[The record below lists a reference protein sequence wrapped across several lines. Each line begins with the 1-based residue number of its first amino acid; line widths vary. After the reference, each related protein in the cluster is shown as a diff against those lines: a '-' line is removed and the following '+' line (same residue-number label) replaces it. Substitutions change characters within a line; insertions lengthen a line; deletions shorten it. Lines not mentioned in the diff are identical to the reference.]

1 MEDLIG
7 WGQELGFAEVEP
19 GQGELVR
26 LADERVGFA
35 IAERQELVAVEISRR
50 DGDGELLGAF
60 DDVEDARRFLA
71 LELGVLHRGRS
82 ALPQLRATAT
92 PPGYVLEET
101 PTSLWLSWLTGSA
114 EFPADYFSRR
124 RAVMFSRVERAEVL
138 EIHGAVLEPRG
149 RPLFDEA
156 A

>member
-7 WGQELGFAEVEP
+7 WGQELGFEEIQP
-19 GQGELVR
+19 GRGDLVH
-26 LADERVGFA
+26 LADAHVGFS
-35 IAERQELVAVEISRR
+35 IAERQDLLAVEIAIRADER
-50 DGDGELLGAF
+50 ELLGAF

-82 ALPQLRATAT
+82 SLPQLPVTEV

-124 RAVMFSRVERAEVL
+124 RAVMFSRVERAEIV
-138 EIHGAVLEPRG
+138 EIHESCLEARG
-149 RPLFDEA
+149 RPLFGEA

>member
-1 MEDLIG
+1 RPPEPVAPGVPTAGRSRTAGPAARRAGGPADVAVGRGPCAATVGCDGARVGRGASRTCRIG

-71 LELGVLHRGRS
+71 LELCVLHRCRS
-82 ALPQLRATAT
+82 VLPQLRA
-92 PPGYVLEET
+92 
-101 PTSLWLSWLTGSA
+101 S
-114 EFPADYFSRR
+114 
-124 RAVMFSRVERAEVL
+124 
-138 EIHGAVLEPRG
+138 
-149 RPLFDEA
+149 
-156 A
+156 